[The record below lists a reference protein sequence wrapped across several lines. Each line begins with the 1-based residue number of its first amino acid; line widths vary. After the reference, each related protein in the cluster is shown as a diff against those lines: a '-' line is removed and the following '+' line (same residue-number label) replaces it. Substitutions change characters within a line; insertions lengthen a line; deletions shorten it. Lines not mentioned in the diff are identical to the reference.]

1 MAANDEPQNP
11 TTESKPVVNPPKK
24 IK

>member
-1 MAANDEPQNP
+1 MATNDEPQNP
-11 TTESKPVVNPPKK
+11 PTESKPVVNPPKK

>member
-1 MAANDEPQNP
+1 MATNDEPHNP
-11 TTESKPVVNPPKK
+11 PTESKPVVNPPKK